1 LTDSVLVGLALI
13 PVLAVAAQLL
23 AVRLALPSIV
33 VLLVVGFVAGA
44 PSWGLD
50 PDELMGDTLF
60 PFVSLAV
67 AVILFEGGL
76 TLRLDE
82 IRGGT
87 HKVVRRLLG
96 LGVVVT
102 WAAITIVA
110 VLVLDIA
117 PELAVLIGAI
127 LVVSGPT
134 VVGPLLDFIGIG
146 GRTGSILRWEGIL
159 VDPIGAITAILV
171 LHAISAGESFSS
183 PEGVIGFVES
193 VGWGATVG
201 VAGAALLLYLLYV
214 ADLPRSLQA
223 VTTLATVL
231 GVFVAAGALREDSG
245 YVSVVLMG
253 AIMANQSRVPTR
265 EIHEFKETIGLLL
278 TGVLFIIL
286 SARISPTQL
295 AEAAGPA
302 LVLLAFVII
311 VIRPLAA
318 WLSCLGSDL
327 DWRERTLV
335 ASLAPRGIVAASTAS
350 IASISLA
357 GSGLAGLDT
366 VVPTVFI
373 VIVGTVTV
381 YGVGAPVLARALGLA
396 GGPEDVDEEQLAGV
410 IEVGED

>member
-1 LTDSVLVGLALI
+1 
-13 PVLAVAAQLL
+13 
-23 AVRLALPSIV
+23 
-33 VLLVVGFVAGA
+33 
-44 PSWGLD
+44 
-50 PDELMGDTLF
+50 
-60 PFVSLAV
+60 
-67 AVILFEGGL
+67 
-76 TLRLDE
+76 
-82 IRGGT
+82 
-87 HKVVRRLLG
+87 
-96 LGVVVT
+96 
-102 WAAITIVA
+102 
-110 VLVLDIA
+110 VLDIA

>member
-1 LTDSVLVGLALI
+1 MTDSVLVGLALI

-33 VLLVVGFVAGA
+33 VLLAVGFLAGA

-50 PDELMGDTLF
+50 PDELLGDTLF

-76 TLRLDE
+76 TLRIAE

-96 LGVVVT
+96 LGVVAT
-102 WAAITIVA
+102 WAAIAIIA
-110 VLVLDIA
+110 VLVLDVA
-117 PELAVLIGAI
+117 PTLAVLIGAI

-159 VDPIGAITAILV
+159 VDPIGAIVAILV
-171 LHAISAGESFSS
+171 LHAIDAGESFSS
-183 PEGVIGFVES
+183 SEGVVGFVES
-193 VGWGATVG
+193 VGWGAVVG

-231 GVFVAAGALREDSG
+231 GVFVAAGVLREDSG

-253 AIMANQSRVPTR
+253 AIMANQSRVETR

-286 SARISPTQL
+286 SARISPGEL
-295 AEAAGPA
+295 ADAAGPA
-302 LVLLAFVII
+302 LVLLAFVVI

-318 WLSCLGSDL
+318 WLSCLGSRL
-327 DWRERTLV
+327 DWRERTLI

-357 GSGLAGLDT
+357 DDNVLGLDLL
-366 VVPTVFI
+366 VPTVFI
-373 VIVGTVTV
+373 VIVGTVTI
-381 YGVGAPVLARALGLA
+381 YGIGTPILARALGLA
-396 GGPEDVDEEQLAGV
+396 GPGVATDEDFVGV
-410 IEVGED
+410 IEVGQEE